1 MSDTPTPHTLLNPE
15 AMAPAKGYTHA
26 VVAAPG
32 RLVAIAGQVA
42 MDGSGAMVGD
52 TLVEQFDV
60 ALSNVVAALDAAGAR
75 PEHVVSMLV
84 VVTAMDEY
92 RAGARELGPVWRRH
106 FGRHYPA
113 MALVGTTELVEPAAR
128 VEIVTTAVVPP

>member
-1 MSDTPTPHTLLNPE
+1 MSDTPTPHTLLNPDTL
-15 AMAPAKGYTHA
+15 APARGYTHA

-32 RLVAIAGQVA
+32 RVVAVAGQVA
-42 MDGSGAMVGD
+42 MDASGTVVGD

-60 ALSNVVAALDAAGAR
+60 ALSNVAAALDAAGAR

-84 VVTAMDEY
+84 FVTAMDEY
-92 RAGARELGPVWRRH
+92 RAGVRDLGPVWRRH

-113 MALVGTTELVEPAAR
+113 MALVATPELVEPAAK
-128 VEIVTTAVVPP
+128 VEIVTTAVVPG

>member
-1 MSDTPTPHTLLNPE
+1 MSDTPTPHTLLNPDTL
-15 AMAPAKGYTHA
+15 APARGYTHA

-32 RLVAIAGQVA
+32 RVVAVAGQVA
-42 MDGSGAMVGD
+42 MDASGTVVGD

-60 ALSNVVAALDAAGAR
+60 ALSNVAAALDAAGAR

-84 VVTAMDEY
+84 FVTAMDEY
-92 RAGARELGPVWRRH
+92 RAGVRDLGPVWRRH

-113 MALVGTTELVEPAAR
+113 MALVATPELV
-128 VEIVTTAVVPP
+128 